1 MDYITALDDP
11 FFPFQSLE
19 PIMAFV
25 PSSPVTGAT
34 QSTLTT
40 PTYTLAADTAPSPQG
55 KQYAVT
61 ALGGTQTGVSA
72 HSVSSPFTG
81 TMFRPAV
88 LKTLQPVNPANGA
101 LRSVPMNDYVVLTRK
116 GVLPLAGQSPKI
128 LPIKTTV
135 SIPAGSDIA
144 DPVSIA
150 AAISFHIG
158 LLTQLAEEIRKTT
171 LTGTI

>member
-1 MDYITALDDP
+1 
-11 FFPFQSLE
+11 
-19 PIMAFV
+19 MAFV
-25 PSSPVTGAT
+25 PSTPVTGAT
-34 QSTLTT
+34 QSVLTA
-40 PTYTLAADTAPSPQG
+40 PTFTLAPDTAPSPQG

-61 ALGGTQTGVSA
+61 ALGGTQTGVLS

-116 GVLPLAGQSPKI
+116 GVIPLAGQAAKI
-128 LPIKTTV
+128 LPIKTLV
-135 SIPAGSDIA
+135 SIPAGSDVA
-144 DPVSIA
+144 DPMSIA
-150 AAISFHIG
+150 SAISFHIG
-158 LLTQLAEEIRKTT
+158 LLNQLAEEIRKTA